1 MKHPPPLNM
10 RVKFPGAEF
19 CYYARDN
26 AVRMFFFGVL
36 VVVFG
41 VLITKFASPS
51 ELIEKLL
58 GFFYHISGRKA
69 AG

>member
-10 RVKFPGAEF
+10 RVKFRGAEF

-26 AVRMFFFGVL
+26 AVRTLLFCVV

-41 VLITKFASPS
+41 VLVNKFELSS
-51 ELIEKLL
+51 EVTEKLL
-58 GFFYHISGRKA
+58 GFFHHISGRKA